1 MRVFITGAS
10 AGLGR
15 ALAVRYAH
23 TGAILGLVARRG
35 EMLRAIASGLSVP
48 TSLYPLDVRDEVA
61 LKNAAANFMATHGV
75 PDIVIANA
83 GMSIG
88 TDLAYEEDLTVLRE
102 IMDVNFRGMANT
114 FQPFIGA
121 MQHAGTGVL
130 VGIASVAGYR
140 GVPGTGAYCA
150 SKAAA
155 IAFLESLRVELRS
168 SGLRV
173 LTVCPGYIDTE
184 LTARNPYRMPFIMN
198 TTEAAAK
205 IAGAI
210 ERRRGFVVIPWQM
223 AVLTKLLRILPNAIF
238 DRVFARAP
246 RKPRR
251 S

>member
-35 EMLRAIASGLSVP
+35 EMLQAIASGLSVP

-223 AVLTKLLRILPNAIF
+223 AVLTKVLRILPNAIF

>member
-35 EMLRAIASGLSVP
+35 EMLQAIASGLSVP

-61 LKNAAANFMATHGV
+61 LKNAAANFIATHGV

-121 MQHAGTGVL
+121 MQHAGTGIL

-223 AVLTKLLRILPNAIF
+223 AVLTKVLRILPNAIF

>member
-35 EMLRAIASGLSVP
+35 EMLQAIASGLSVP

-168 SGLRV
+168 SG
-173 LTVCPGYIDTE
+173 C
-184 LTARNPYRMPFIMN
+184 AC
-198 TTEAAAK
+198 
-205 IAGAI
+205 
-210 ERRRGFVVIPWQM
+210 
-223 AVLTKLLRILPNAIF
+223 
-238 DRVFARAP
+238 
-246 RKPRR
+246 
-251 S
+251 

>member
-35 EMLRAIASGLSVP
+35 EMLQAIASGLSVP

-88 TDLAYEEDLTVLRE
+88 TDLAYEEDLTVLLE

>member
-1 MRVFITGAS
+1 
-10 AGLGR
+10 
-15 ALAVRYAH
+15 
-23 TGAILGLVARRG
+23 
-35 EMLRAIASGLSVP
+35 
-48 TSLYPLDVRDEVA
+48 
-61 LKNAAANFMATHGV
+61 
-75 PDIVIANA
+75 VIANA

-223 AVLTKLLRILPNAIF
+223 AVLTKVLRILPNAIF

>member
-35 EMLRAIASGLSVP
+35 EMLQAIASGLSVP

-61 LKNAAANFMATHGV
+61 LKNAAANFIATHGV

-223 AVLTKLLRILPNAIF
+223 AVLTKVLRILPNAIF

>member
-35 EMLRAIASGLSVP
+35 EMLQAIASGLSVP

-121 MQHAGTGVL
+121 MQHAGTGIL

-223 AVLTKLLRILPNAIF
+223 AVLTKVLRILPNAIF

>member
-61 LKNAAANFMATHGV
+61 LKNAAANFIATHGV

-88 TDLAYEEDLTVLRE
+88 TDLAYEEDLTVLQE

>member
-35 EMLRAIASGLSVP
+35 EMLQAIASGLSVP

-61 LKNAAANFMATHGV
+61 LKNAAANFIATHGV

-155 IAFLESLRVELRS
+155 IALLESLRVELRF

-184 LTARNPYRMPFIMN
+184 LTAGNPYRMPFIMN

-205 IAGAI
+205 ITGAI

-223 AVLTKLLRILPNAIF
+223 AVLAKVLRVLPNAIF